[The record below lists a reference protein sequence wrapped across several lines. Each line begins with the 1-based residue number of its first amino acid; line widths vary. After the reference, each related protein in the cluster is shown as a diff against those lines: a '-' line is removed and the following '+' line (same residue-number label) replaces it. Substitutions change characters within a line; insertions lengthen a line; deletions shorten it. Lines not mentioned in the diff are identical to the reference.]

1 MIDIDELGVDFFRQL
16 AGQTPAGICVVDSQG
31 GYLFVNQAFETITGL
46 PGQGLS
52 RCPALSFFG
61 TREREEAQR
70 ELAAV
75 LPGQRRRWGTR
86 VLRPTGEHRDVD
98 AIAIGVT
105 IAGQRAIALVLF
117 DVTDTLRLALKVST
131 INAFAHSLITPGSI
145 PQLLDQLSAS
155 LVESTEAITS
165 VVLLL
170 EPGSSRVIF
179 AGSNGIPDSR
189 QDWSL
194 WPGDPVL
201 EVFESGQARVVGDLG
216 RQECDRDLLGRLS
229 PTLGLGF
236 AILVPLRASETT
248 LGVAICA
255 YRHGQEPDQAEVT
268 FVNTLVGLAAVAVD
282 HARLV
287 QLAQQQA
294 VTEERARLG
303 RELHDSVSQTLYGIG
318 LGAQSALE
326 ALSADPGEAAES
338 IHYILK
344 LASGGLTEMRTL
356 LYQLRP
362 ESLAAE
368 GLLEALRQHAGA
380 LGERHRI
387 ALVFEGG
394 AEPDLPMPSKHVLYR
409 VVMEAVHNAVKHAQ
423 TKSLRISFEQESAQL
438 TITVTDDGQGFDAH
452 KAYCGHHGLDSMRER
467 MVSLGGELTL
477 ESRPGAGTVVRAT
490 LPIPT
495 PDPDH
500 HAMERTSQP

>member
-1 MIDIDELGVDFFRQL
+1 MIDIEELGVDFFRQL
-16 AGQTPAGICVVDSQG
+16 AGQTPAGICVVDGQG

-46 PGQGLS
+46 PAQDLS
-52 RCPALSFFG
+52 NGPVLSFFG
-61 TREREEAQR
+61 HREREEAQM
-70 ELAAV
+70 EMAAV

-86 VLRPTGEHRDVD
+86 ALRPSGEHRDVE

-105 IAGQRAIALVLF
+105 IAGQRAVALVLF

-131 INAFAHSLITPGSI
+131 INAFAHSLTTPGSTQ
-145 PQLLDQLSAS
+145 QLLDQLSAS
-155 LVESTEAITS
+155 LVESTEAFAS

-170 EPGSSRVIF
+170 EPDSSRVIF
-179 AGSNGIPDSR
+179 AGSHGIPDSL
-189 QDWSL
+189 QEWSL
-194 WPGDPVL
+194 WPGGPVL
-201 EVFESGQARVVGDLG
+201 EVFESGKARVVGDFR
-216 RQECDRDLLGRLS
+216 RQGAGSDLLGRLG

-236 AILVPLRASETT
+236 SILVPLRASERT
-248 LGVAICA
+248 LGVAICG
-255 YRHGQEPDQAEVT
+255 YRNREPDQAEVT

-326 ALSADPGEAAES
+326 ALSSDPGEAAES

-380 LGERHRI
+380 LGERHKI

-394 AEPDLPMPSKHVLYR
+394 EEPDLPMPSKHALYR

-423 TKSLRISFEQESAQL
+423 AKSLRISFEQDGRQL
-438 TITVTDDGQGFDAH
+438 AVVVADDGRGFDAH
-452 KAYCGHHGLDSMRER
+452 KGHHGHHGLDSMRER
-467 MVSLGGELTL
+467 MSSLGGELTL
-477 ESRPGAGTVVRAT
+477 ESHPGSGTVVRAT
-490 LPIPT
+490 LPLPLPT
-495 PDPDH
+495 PNPNH
-500 HAMERTSQP
+500 HAMERTS